1 MIVRV
6 VIQTTCAGHIV
17 PKADS
22 QPDDDDAAAVDDED
36 DDDWQMIVDLRWR
49 NLASVKE

>member
-1 MIVRV
+1 MIVSV

-17 PKADS
+17 AKADS